1 MPVRVW
7 FRNDAPIAVLAA
19 LILVAALL
27 GILARPRGAHE
38 SVFAA
43 AGAIAMLVVG
53 AESLD
58 DARHV
63 LRSNLGVLA
72 FLAGVLLLAA
82 AADEAGWFAEGA
94 RLAVRASHGSARRLY
109 VGVCLVS
116 FAGSVVFSLDAA
128 AVALTPVVLI
138 AARRSGANMEPLM
151 FACIAIANTASMA
164 LPISNPT
171 NVIVADHLRLDF
183 IDYAATMLPVALV
196 SSIAVSL
203 ALAVRFRRELAG
215 PLLPDPSAPGLA
227 ARPVVVTSAAA
238 TVCAL
243 AGFALAPHHLG
254 AVPLAAGAVAAI
266 SLVSMGSWSPPT
278 ALRATGPR
286 LLVFALGVFVMVDA
300 VERHGLGGLLARH
313 RPRSASGVG
322 VVAGV
327 LSNVVNNLPATVIS
341 LPLAGL
347 DPHRAYAL
355 LAGVDAGPNLTLSGS
370 LATLLWLAVARKH
383 AVEIGPLR
391 YLAVGV
397 ISAPVGLA
405 AALLTLDL
413 LR

>member
-1 MPVRVW
+1 MGE
-7 FRNDAPIAVLAA
+7 DASIAALAA

-27 GILARPRGAHE
+27 GILVRPRGIHE
-38 SVFAA
+38 SAFAA
-43 AGAIAMLVVG
+43 VGAIAMLVVG
-53 AESLD
+53 AEPFA
-58 DARHV
+58 DAGHV
-63 LRSNLGVLA
+63 LRANLGVLA
-72 FLAGVLLLAA
+72 FLAGVLILAA
-82 AADEAGWFAEGA
+82 VADEAGWFAEGA
-94 RLAVRASHGSARRLY
+94 RLAVRASRGSARRLY

-138 AARRSGANMEPLM
+138 AARRSGASIEPLL
-151 FACIAIANTASMA
+151 FACIAVANTASMA

-183 IDYAATMLPVALV
+183 LDYAATMLPAALV
-196 SSIAVSL
+196 SSVAVSL
-203 ALAVRFRRELAG
+203 VLAVRFRRELAG
-215 PLLPDPSAPGLA
+215 PLVADSSTPGLA

-243 AGFALAPHHLG
+243 VGFALAPHELG
-254 AVPLAAGAVAAI
+254 AVALVAGIAAAG
-266 SLVSMGSWSPPT
+266 SLVAIGRWSAPT
-278 ALRATGPR
+278 VLRATGPR

-300 VERHGLGGLLARH
+300 VERHGLSGLIARH
-313 RPRSASGVG
+313 RPGSATGVG
-322 VVAGV
+322 IVAGA
-327 LSNVVNNLPATVIS
+327 LANLVNNLPATVIS

-355 LAGVDAGPNLTLSGS
+355 LAGIDAGPNLTLSGS
-370 LATLLWLAVARKH
+370 LATLLWLAVARTH
-383 AVEIGPLR
+383 SLEISPLR

-397 ISAPVGLA
+397 LSAPVGLA
-405 AALLTLDL
+405 AALGTLAL